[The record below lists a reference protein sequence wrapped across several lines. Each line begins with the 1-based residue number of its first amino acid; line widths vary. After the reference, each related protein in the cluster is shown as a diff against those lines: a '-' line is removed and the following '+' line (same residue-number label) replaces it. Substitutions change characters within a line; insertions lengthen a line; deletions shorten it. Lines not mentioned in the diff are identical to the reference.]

1 METSATKS
9 FTRSAWFWAALALSS
24 SAGSYFAY
32 TYGPEAFKIVNLNLK
47 MNRSQA
53 LSKAAELSKKYQWE
67 PLDYNEA
74 LSFESDGQTQF
85 FVELDF
91 GYKKFISMIQQ
102 KLYEPYLWKVRH
114 FKEKET
120 HEAFTTFTPE
130 GTPYEFLLKIPEDK
144 ILPNLSSSEA
154 QKIAESEANQNW
166 NIDFNVYKFLEKS
179 QTETPQGRIDHSFT
193 YQREDEKLG
202 EEGRYRVKLSVCG
215 NKVTEVNRMVHVPE
229 SFSRRYQE
237 MRASNTSIATAG
249 HMFYLIFYL
258 LLGGLVGCFLL
269 IRKKRFLA
277 KHAFYWALFL
287 GLLQTATQINS
298 FPLMWMYYNTA
309 MPMSSFTINYIT
321 SILFG
326 FLQRFFMLFITISAA
341 ESLGRYAFP
350 NHVQF
355 WKLWQNNAPASRHVF
370 GQTLAGYLA
379 APAKVGWAIG
389 VFLFLTTVFG
399 WFSPA
404 SPLVDP
410 NILATYLPWLA
421 PFANALGAG
430 FTEECAFR
438 AIPLAGAAL
447 IGRKIKKEKL
457 IVGIMV
463 IVQAVIFAA
472 AHANYAMQPSYFR
485 IVEMLPMSILWGV
498 LYLIYGLLPV
508 IIMHWLYDLILMSI
522 PLFTSDAPGMW
533 KHQGI
538 IILLGLAPLLYTFL
552 RRYALGHWFNL
563 PESAFNKGWTP
574 PPSASINIPKKESVH
589 FFRPSSLFTLIVC
602 SLGIL
607 GAGMW
612 VNFENFKNPFT
623 PVYNSRESALNL
635 AKTIMQEKDAEFT
648 KGALFIATIQPPNDV
663 YQKFMWREN
672 KDKYNALI
680 GTYLPQPVWM
690 VRCVHFIGEI
700 SARAEEYQI
709 SIDGVEIKRIRH
721 KFPETKPGKTLSQQ
735 EAKAIIDNNLSS
747 YGIKKELLKEV
758 STESTQKPARLDW
771 TFIFEDTSITLN
783 TGQARIKCVVAGNE
797 LVDAEKY
804 IHIPETWQRD
814 FQDKTTNNGIALQLC
829 MLLLTI
835 FCIFAGVFIFPQF
848 MNNFSAKQFL
858 TVFSV
863 ITGTSLL
870 YSINQL
876 PQLQAMLNT
885 AQPVA
890 QQLFTMYSGILM
902 QTLLTSLF
910 GTLVICMVFS
920 YHHTKRIL
928 QTPFTPLYGIASGF
942 FLYAILTGVSYA
954 LPSFNPLIP
963 SYDALSHYSALIS
976 LLTFNCVRFFRYAS
990 FALLLG
996 IFVQTVAQR
1005 SQLISTLLVFI
1016 SGFMLLGFFGIEDIG
1031 NFITIG
1037 TFFSVGLTLCFHF
1050 VFSKDTTLIP
1060 ISVGTI
1066 FVIHAMHEGLL
1077 YSFYPYGLLMH
1088 AVTTLFCIFLI
1099 YLWRQQQKALS

>member
-1 METSATKS
+1 MEASTKKS
-9 FTRSAWFWAALALSS
+9 FTRSTWFWAALALSS
-24 SAGSYFAY
+24 IAGSYFAY

-53 LSKAAELSKKYQWE
+53 LSKAAELSKKNQWE

-74 LSFESDGQTQF
+74 LSFESDGMTQF

-91 GYKKFISMIQQ
+91 GYKKFISMMQQ

-120 HEAFTTFTPE
+120 HEALTTFTPE

-144 ILPNLSSSEA
+144 ILPNLSSSET
-154 QKIAESEANQNW
+154 QKIAEKEAAQNW
-166 NIDFNVYKFLEKS
+166 NIDFSGYKILEKS
-179 QTETPQGRIDHSFT
+179 QTETPKGRIDHSFT

-229 SFSRRYQE
+229 SFKRRYQE

-249 HMFYLIFYL
+249 HMFYLILYL

-287 GLLQTATQINS
+287 SFLHVASVFNN
-298 FPLMWMYYNTA
+298 FPLIWMHYNTA
-309 MPMSSFTINYIT
+309 MPMSAFTINYIT
-321 SILFG
+321 YILFG
-326 FLQRFFMLFITISAA
+326 FLQVFFMLFITISAA

-355 WKLWQNNAPASRHVF
+355 WKLWQNNVPASRQVF

-404 SPLVDP
+404 SPFVDP
-410 NILATYLPWLA
+410 NILATYLPWLT
-421 PFANALGAG
+421 PFANSLFAG
-430 FTEECAFR
+430 FREECAFR

-463 IVQAVIFAA
+463 IVQAVVFAA
-472 AHANYAMQPSYFR
+472 AHANYPMQPSYFR
-485 IVEMLPMSILWGV
+485 IVEMLPMSICWGV

-533 KHQGI
+533 KHQI
-538 IILLGLAPLLYTFL
+538 IVILLGLAPLFYTFL
-552 RRYALGHWFNL
+552 RRYALGHWYNL
-563 PESAFNKGWTP
+563 KETYLNKGWTP
-574 PPSASINIPKKESVH
+574 PPSGSVNVRQKEAIHIFKPTST
-589 FFRPSSLFTLIVC
+589 FTIIIC
-602 SLGIL
+602 ALGVL
-607 GAGMW
+607 GAGIW

-623 PVYNSRESALNL
+623 PVYNSRESAINL
-635 AKTIMQEKDAEFT
+635 AKNLMQEKNAAFT
-648 KGALFIATIQPPNDV
+648 EGALFIATIEPQDDA

-672 KDKYNALI
+672 KDQYNALI

-690 VRCVHFIGEI
+690 VRCAHFIGEI

-709 SIDGVEIKRIRH
+709 SIDGVEIKRITH
-721 KFPETKPGKTLSQQ
+721 KLPENKPGATLSKQ
-735 EAKAIIDNNLSS
+735 EAKNIIDKNLSF
-747 YGIKKELLKEV
+747 YGLKKEMLKEV
-758 STESTQKPARLDW
+758 SAQSKQQTARLDW
-771 TFIFEDTSITLN
+771 TFVFEDTNIKLK
-783 TGQARIKCVVAGNE
+783 TGQARIKCIVAGNE
-797 LVDAEKY
+797 LVDVEKH

-814 FQDKTTNNGIALQLC
+814 YQDKTTNNGIALQLC
-829 MLLLTI
+829 MLLLALI
-835 FCIFAGVFIFPQF
+835 CMFAGSFIFPQF
-848 MNNFSAKQFL
+848 MNNFSTKQFI

-863 ITGTSLL
+863 ITGASLI
-870 YSINQL
+870 YNINQL

-885 AQPVA
+885 AQPII

-902 QTLLTSLF
+902 QTLLRSLF
-910 GTLVICMVFS
+910 GTLITCMVLS
-920 YHHTKRIL
+920 YHHTKRLEKTAFI
-928 QTPFTPLYGIASGF
+928 PLYGIGTGL
-942 FLYAILTGVSYA
+942 FLYGVLTGVSYA

-996 IFVQTVAQR
+996 IFAQIIGKH
-1005 SQLISTLLVFI
+1005 SKYVSYLLVFL
-1016 SGFMLLGFFGIEDIG
+1016 SGFLCIGFFGIEDIG
-1031 NFITIG
+1031 NFLTIG
-1037 TFFSVGLTLCFHF
+1037 TVFSVALTACYHF
-1050 VFSKDTTLIP
+1050 IFSKDVTLIP
-1060 ISVGTI
+1060 LSVGTM
-1066 FVIHAMHEGLL
+1066 FVLSILQEGLL
-1077 YSFYPYGLLMH
+1077 YAFYPYGLTAYAITAFFIIM
-1088 AVTTLFCIFLI
+1088 VTYRWNKYQESLG
-1099 YLWRQQQKALS
+1099 